1 MCVRVAD
8 ETTGNKDMHGCCG
21 SPAGDWLRL
30 HASRLSLP
38 ATADTTT
45 ESRNAWWSL
54 FGGSRFEQLAGFVVH
69 LQTIGTTGAA
79 EPGSLPKACFHPFFL
94 HIIISASTTTPTN
107 IIPTTINMKSF
118 AVAAALAG
126 AAVAMPQGV
135 TQAISPKSGP
145 PSGCSTNYD
154 GQFSISITNVTTT
167 PKRDL
172 ETRAD
177 KVLTITLKDGT
188 LTDDEGRTGY
198 IAANNQFQFDK
209 PAQTGAIYT
218 SGFSVCGNGT
228 LAIGNSAIF
237 YQCLSGNFYNL
248 YDQSTGN
255 QCSPI
260 YINVL
265 KSGAAASS
273 GAATQI
279 GDGQLQAAT
288 STKAVT
294 QISDGQIQASTA
306 AAPVTQIS
314 DGQIQAS
321 TGKPVTQIS
330 DGQIQAPTSTATAKP
345 VTQISDGQIQAPTAT
360 AKPVTQISDGQIQAP
375 TSTGKPVTQIS
386 DGQIQAPTGGATRP
400 SNGTVVAGAA
410 TASSVVAYTGAA
422 AMPTFAG
429 EMLIAA
435 GAFAVAFL

>member
-1 MCVRVAD
+1 
-8 ETTGNKDMHGCCG
+8 
-21 SPAGDWLRL
+21 
-30 HASRLSLP
+30 
-38 ATADTTT
+38 
-45 ESRNAWWSL
+45 
-54 FGGSRFEQLAGFVVH
+54 
-69 LQTIGTTGAA
+69 
-79 EPGSLPKACFHPFFL
+79 
-94 HIIISASTTTPTN
+94 
-107 IIPTTINMKSF
+107 MKSF
-118 AVAAALAG
+118 AIAAAFAG

-135 TQAISPKSGP
+135 TQSISPKTGP
-145 PSGCSTNYD
+145 PQGCSNNFD
-154 GQFSISITNVTTT
+154 GQFSISIANVTTT
-167 PKRDL
+167 AKRDL
-172 ETRAD
+172 ETRQD

-188 LTDDEGRTGY
+188 LTDDQGRTGY

-218 SGFSVCGNGT
+218 SGFSVCSNGT

-237 YQCLSGNFYNL
+237 YQCLSGDFYNL
-248 YDQSTGN
+248 YDQSTGA

-260 YINVL
+260 YINIL
-265 KSGAAASS
+265 KAGGVASS

-330 DGQIQAPTSTATAKP
+330 DGQIQAPTSTAAP
-345 VTQISDGQIQAPTAT
+345 VTQISDGQIQAPTATT

-375 TSTGKPVTQIS
+375 TSAGKPVTQIS

-410 TASSVVAYTGAA
+410 TASSPVAYTGAA

>member
-1 MCVRVAD
+1 
-8 ETTGNKDMHGCCG
+8 
-21 SPAGDWLRL
+21 
-30 HASRLSLP
+30 
-38 ATADTTT
+38 
-45 ESRNAWWSL
+45 
-54 FGGSRFEQLAGFVVH
+54 
-69 LQTIGTTGAA
+69 
-79 EPGSLPKACFHPFFL
+79 
-94 HIIISASTTTPTN
+94 
-107 IIPTTINMKSF
+107 MKSF
-118 AVAAALAG
+118 AIAAAFAG

-135 TQAISPKSGP
+135 TQSISPKTGP
-145 PSGCSTNYD
+145 PSGCSENFD
-154 GQFSISITNVTTT
+154 GEFSISIANVTTNA
-167 PKRDL
+167 KRDL
-172 ETRAD
+172 ETRQD
-177 KVLTITLKDGT
+177 KVLTITLKNGT

-228 LAIGNSAIF
+228 LAIGDSAIF
-237 YQCLSGNFYNL
+237 YQCLSGDFYNL
-248 YDQSTGN
+248 YDQSTGA

-265 KSGAAASS
+265 KSGAVASS

-288 STKAVT
+288 STQAVS
-294 QISDGQIQASTA
+294 QISDGQIQASTGA
-306 AAPVTQIS
+306 VPVTQIS

-321 TGKPVTQIS
+321 TGVPVTQIS
-330 DGQIQAPTSTATAKP
+330 DGQIQAPTSTAA
-345 VTQISDGQIQAPTAT
+345 
-360 AKPVTQISDGQIQAP
+360 PVTQISDGQIQAP
-375 TSTGKPVTQIS
+375 TSTAAPVTQIS
-386 DGQIQAPTGGATRP
+386 DGQIQAPTGGSTRA

-410 TASSVVAYTGAA
+410 TASSVIAYTGAA